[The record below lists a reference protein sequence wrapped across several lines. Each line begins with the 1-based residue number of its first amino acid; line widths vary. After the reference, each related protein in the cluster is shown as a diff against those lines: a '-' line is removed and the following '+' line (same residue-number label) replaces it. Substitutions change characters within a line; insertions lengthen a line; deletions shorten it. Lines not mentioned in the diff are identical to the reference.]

1 MWRSGFLNFNKE
13 RIMQINRRYH
23 TDLEQK
29 RLLSTVRSINTREAK
44 RDAAWMN
51 LLRLA
56 GMRIG
61 EFSRLTIAQAR
72 LALEEGWLFIP
83 KEHRKGKRR
92 DHSVLVTEPMR
103 VELRRLIDLQR
114 EFGGTGADDGPLVLS
129 GRGQRMSVRSYQ
141 ARYAGWCRQAG
152 VQGSPHWMR
161 HTAAMNI
168 MRRSGAQDPRGIVQ
182 AALGHTTIA
191 SSGIYTAPSKED
203 LAEALSRASRSG
215 RTPRRDMRARF
226 EGVLA

>member
-1 MWRSGFLNFNKE
+1 
-13 RIMQINRRYH
+13 MQTNYRYH
-23 TDLEQK
+23 TQAEQK
-29 RLLSTVRSINTREAK
+29 RLLATVRNINTREAK

-92 DHSVLVTEPMR
+92 DHSVMVTEPMR
-103 VELRRLIDLQR
+103 AELRRLIDLQR
-114 EFGGTGADDGPLVLS
+114 EFGGAGADDEPLVLS
-129 GRGQRMSVRSYQ
+129 ARGQRMSVRSYQ
-141 ARYAGWCRQAG
+141 ARYEGWARLAG

-161 HTAAMNI
+161 HTLAMNI
-168 MRRSGAQDPRGIVQ
+168 VKYSKADNPLAIVQ
-182 AALGHTTIA
+182 AALGHVSIA
-191 SSGIYTAPSKED
+191 STGIYTRPSKED
-203 LAEALSRASRSG
+203 LAEALCRAHRSG